1 MRKKIRLYDVAF
13 KVLLLIIVFSVLVP
27 LLNLIASSLTTPEN
41 ISSLNP
47 WSIIPKGF
55 TTIYYEVVFS
65 NSLIKSGL
73 LNSIFITGVH
83 IILSVV
89 FTSLAA
95 YALTRP
101 ELRFKRFFM
110 AILIVVMVFEPGII
124 QEYFVVKSLNLD
136 NTRTVLILYNVVNV
150 YYLIIMMRFF
160 EDVPKEIFE
169 SAKMDGANHIQIY
182 SRIMLPL
189 AKPSIITIG
198 MFYGVAKWNEFF
210 RASIYITDINKYP
223 LQLVLRKLVVQ
234 NDIQLLIGTENLFS
248 YGELAKLDYGSLQAA
263 TIIVSLIP
271 ILILFPFVLRFY
283 VKNQFS
289 GSDK

>member
-73 LNSIFITGVH
+73 LNSMFITGVH